1 MEDLGNKAS
10 QAWRKEKKKKHTVG
24 TKEEGKGN
32 RWPYIIMRTGMAEE
46 GMGGGESKR
55 RKKSQRRSGNRGTG
69 KEMGSWRTERGP
81 TAQTRR
87 GLIRP
92 QRPELGFSERGK
104 EMHAWEEERGSI
116 KNQPA
121 SQQGGGAR
129 EGSKGWA
136 QEEAERPKT

>member
-55 RKKSQRRSGNRGTG
+55 RKNHRDDQGT
-69 KEMGSWRTERGP
+69 E
-81 TAQTRR
+81 
-87 GLIRP
+87 
-92 QRPELGFSERGK
+92 ELGKKWG
-104 EMHAWEEERGSI
+104 A
-116 KNQPA
+116 
-121 SQQGGGAR
+121 GG
-129 EGSKGWA
+129 
-136 QEEAERPKT
+136 